1 MNTYNMLIIID
12 IIAGIVFAHIPITQG
27 GAAMEKAVR
36 KFIVIGAM
44 DGVPSEAIAVA
55 LREKGH
61 EVVFSI
67 NQFFV

>member
-1 MNTYNMLIIID
+1 MFITKTFLY
-12 IIAGIVFAHIPITQG
+12 GILLAHRKHTVTEG
-27 GAAMEKAVR
+27 RAMGQFTK

-44 DGVPSEAIAVA
+44 DGVPSEAITMA
-55 LREKGH
+55 LRERGY

>member
-1 MNTYNMLIIID
+1 MGQLN
-12 IIAGIVFAHIPITQG
+12 
-27 GAAMEKAVR
+27 R

-44 DGVPSEAIAVA
+44 DGVPSEAITMA
-55 LREKGH
+55 LRERDC

>member
-1 MNTYNMLIIID
+1 MGQFT
-12 IIAGIVFAHIPITQG
+12 
-27 GAAMEKAVR
+27 K

-44 DGVPSEAIAVA
+44 DGVPSEAITMA
-55 LREKGH
+55 LRERGY

>member
-1 MNTYNMLIIID
+1 MIIH
-12 IIAGIVFAHIPITQG
+12 VFLDGTFLAHKNHTVTEG
-27 GAAMEKAVR
+27 RAMGQFAK

-44 DGVPSEAIAVA
+44 DGVPSEAITMA
-55 LREKGH
+55 LRERGY